1 MMENKLNW
9 IELNV
14 DACRVR
20 FNISWGH
27 YSGHNS
33 RTIHIV
39 LSIRNYRRAIQ
50 CCLQYP
56 FTKVINPSQL
66 VLRCASQLCHN
77 DLYHCFSTDVF
88 SYPCGCGQPFQK
100 SCRSVIHTDVLSYN
114 LCTET
119 FARLNL
125 AMCIKVCFDT
135 ISRLSVSLTTQTSLV
150 ICYVFTGSVVFTD
163 QVHLE
168 SVSS

>member
-1 MMENKLNW
+1 MHAEYALIFLEGTIRGIIQGRFTLYFQLEIIVERYNVVYNILSRKL
-9 IELNV
+9 LTRHSSFC
-14 DACRVR
+14 DVR
-20 FNISWGH
+20 LSYAIMTCIIVFPRM
-27 YSGHNS
+27 YSATLAGADNLFKNHVE
-33 RTIHIV
+33 V
-39 LSIRNYRRAIQ
+39 LFIPMYI
-50 CCLQYP
+50 
-56 FTKVINPSQL
+56 
-66 VLRCASQLCHN
+66 
-77 DLYHCFSTDVF
+77 
-88 SYPCGCGQPFQK
+88 
-100 SCRSVIHTDVLSYN
+100 SYN